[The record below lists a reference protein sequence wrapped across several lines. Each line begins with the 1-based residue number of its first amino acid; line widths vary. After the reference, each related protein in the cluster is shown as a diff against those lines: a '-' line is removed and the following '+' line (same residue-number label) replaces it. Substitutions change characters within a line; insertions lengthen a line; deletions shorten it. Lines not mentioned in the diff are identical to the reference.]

1 MNTYLFK
8 GWLMASLFAISAL
21 FVTSC
26 KSDKEKDA
34 TNEAKSSTKI
44 ESNLKVIPTDAFMVV
59 EVNLKELSKKSN
71 IIDLKDQLMDVATSQ
86 GINQKDLNEATKI
99 FDNPIDLLGI
109 NLLKPMYM
117 FMPASSFNTGEP
129 SVFIAAE
136 VKNKS
141 KVIEMLESNT
151 ELTTQTFNEI
161 SWIYNHTDVVGA
173 ITENTLLVGTTANSN
188 EFRDLLE
195 QNNNFFSTEAGKFM
209 ANHSGDITV
218 MVNMK
223 ALPKELHQEAEAEL
237 QQIEDYPEIKDLVE
251 SLLETQLV
259 TNLTF
264 ESGKIALNLYTNGLK
279 SDYIE
284 QFANTI
290 QSNDLTQIPNN
301 NVLAVVAAGIN
312 GKKIWDAYQ
321 KIATSYLTYEERQE
335 IEGYKKYIQAL
346 NGTMYA
352 SVGVKDFSETQ
363 PEVLCALPI
372 AKSKGEDVIAQSGA
386 DLPNNI
392 YIGGNNST
400 FTITNMPNYTY
411 GQVSSPF
418 AKASE
423 AASCYAYAY
432 VNVKLVMDQILQ
444 NMYRGG
450 YSSERKCTDALQHA
464 LRLID
469 YIDLKAKKNDASL
482 TIHLTDSSVNSLGL
496 ILQNAVTLGKIVM
509 ENLDVAENVLDNLG
523 DAVEQTFEAA
533 EESLED
539 HYHHSYT
546 NDYYY
551 DDEYYY

>member
-1 MNTYLFK
+1 
-8 GWLMASLFAISAL
+8 
-21 FVTSC
+21 
-26 KSDKEKDA
+26 
-34 TNEAKSSTKI
+34 
-44 ESNLKVIPTDAFMVV
+44 MVV

-71 IIDLKDQLMDVATSQ
+71 IIDLKDQLMDVAISQ

-109 NLLKPMYM
+109 NLLKPMYV

-321 KIATSYLTYEERQE
+321 KMATSYLTYEERQE

-363 PEVLCALPI
+363 PEVLCVLPI

-392 YIGGNNST
+392 YIGGNNSI

-423 AASCYAYAY
+423 AASCHAYAY

-496 ILQNAVTLGKIVM
+496 ILQNAVTLGKIVV

-546 NDYYY
+546 NDNYY